1 MKTPPTDNDQVQL
14 QRVLAHGTSPQSP
27 LSSLSSALSC
37 SQTKSLSQVHVLTL
51 QTDASLIQATTTLAD
66 ADSCVDLE
74 SIQCHSETLAVD
86 HSDSD
91 DMSSTGDDSVRNVAA
106 ETAATRLLMDI
117 VAASILIVLALGGI
131 CGMGHCNVREW

>member
-14 QRVLAHGTSPQSP
+14 QRELANGTSPQSP
-27 LSSLSSALSC
+27 LGSLSSALSAP
-37 SQTKSLSQVHVLTL
+37 TKSLSQVHVLAL

-74 SIQCHSETLAVD
+74 SNQCHSETLAED

-91 DMSSTGDDSVRNVAA
+91 GMSSMGDDSL
-106 ETAATRLLMDI
+106 ESAATRRLMDI
-117 VAASILIVLALGGI
+117 VAASILVVLALGGI
-131 CGMGHCNVREW
+131 CGTGHCNVREW